1 VGTLN
6 DHLYSGK
13 PWSEV
18 DMADLRRLAELGVPT
33 EEVAGILLREVDEVG
48 QKLTE
53 LKSDPNSSI

>member
-1 VGTLN
+1 
-6 DHLYSGK
+6 
-13 PWSEV
+13 
-18 DMADLRRLAELGVPT
+18 MADLRRLAELGVPT